1 METRKKF
8 VKAGLLALMV
18 ACLPSLLMAQK
29 EFRKWPKG
37 CSPQEVGELVS
48 QRFVAVPHPNFNGNP
63 APPNEITYPETCAWF
78 GALRYAHITKNK
90 KLLRQLEERF
100 LPIFGPERR
109 LQPLPDHVDHT
120 VFGTIPLQLYAQTGK
135 EIYYH
140 MGMWYADE
148 QWKMPRNTKHR
159 EAYQTLLDQ
168 GLSWQTRYWIDDMF
182 MISAIQSQAYFVT
195 KDRKYIDRA
204 AIEMVKYLDKIQRPN
219 GLFYHAED
227 VPFFWGRGNGW
238 MAAGMTELLGML
250 PEDNPNRERILESY
264 RRMMN
269 SLRDYQ
275 KEDGLWGQLVDD
287 KTTWTET
294 SGSAMFVYA
303 MVKGVKKGWL
313 DETTYAPLVRKAW
326 IALVGHIDE
335 NGDIDGVCEGTNKTN
350 DRQFYLNRKTLPG
363 NMHGQAPVLWCVNA
377 FLEK

>member
-1 METRKKF
+1 MKSPIRKH
-8 VKAGLLALMV
+8 VHG
-18 ACLPSLLMAQK
+18 
-29 EFRKWPKG
+29 
-37 CSPQEVGELVS
+37 
-48 QRFVAVPHPNFNGNP
+48 
-63 APPNEITYPETCAWF
+63 F

-159 EAYQTLLDQ
+159 EAYQALLDQ

-204 AIEMVKYLDKIQRPN
+204 AAEMVKYLDKIQRPN

-275 KEDGLWGQLVDD
+275 KEDGLWGQLVGRQNYLDGNLRFGHVRICHG
-287 KTTWTET
+287 KRRKEGLAGRSNLCTT
-294 SGSAMFVYA
+294 
-303 MVKGVKKGWL
+303 
-313 DETTYAPLVRKAW
+313 
-326 IALVGHIDE
+326 
-335 NGDIDGVCEGTNKTN
+335 GTQSMDCS
-350 DRQFYLNRKTLPG
+350 DRA
-363 NMHGQAPVLWCVNA
+363 H
-377 FLEK
+377 